1 MNKELTIFLLI
12 IWIAFCLI
20 NLMEGIYQDN
30 KENNIKKLNG
40 DNNDNVPE
48 NTNDNKLLCI

>member
-20 NLMEGIYQDN
+20 NLMEGIYQDI
-30 KENNIKKLNG
+30 KENNIKPIVAGIFVWLFN
-40 DNNDNVPE
+40 
-48 NTNDNKLLCI
+48 C